1 MVEKNI
7 EQKPKEEVIKIK
19 KISEKYKEKKLLT
32 MLFVRTYVNRVRN
45 ICQYR
50 IS

>member
-19 KISEKYKEKKLLT
+19 KISEKYKEKKI
-32 MLFVRTYVNRVRN
+32 VNYAL
-45 ICQYR
+45 CQDIYESCQEHMS
-50 IS
+50 I

>member
-19 KISEKYKEKKLLT
+19 KISKKYKEK
-32 MLFVRTYVNRVRN
+32 N
-45 ICQYR
+45 C
-50 IS
+50 